1 MKVRTQQ
8 LILAGLLM
16 AALAGCNSRSA
27 APTPPQ
33 PQTMVQRQ
41 EDAAGTGFGI
51 AFRQDPNAIP
61 VVPKDSDVNPV
72 NLPAEPIALK

>member
-8 LILAGLLM
+8 AILASLLM

-27 APTPPQ
+27 APTPQ

-61 VVPKDSDVNPV
+61 VVPQDSDVNPA
-72 NLPAEPIALK
+72 NLTAEPIALK

>member
-8 LILAGLLM
+8 AILASLLM

-27 APTPPQ
+27 APTPQ
-33 PQTMVQRQ
+33 PQTTVQRQ

-61 VVPKDSDVNPV
+61 VVPQDSDVNPA
-72 NLPAEPIALK
+72 NLTAEPIALK